1 MSAIRLLEPA
11 DAAELVGLRL
21 ANRDFLA
28 PFDPE
33 RDASF
38 FTVDG
43 QRAWL
48 AGADGLRFAIL
59 DGGAIA
65 GTISLSNIVR
75 GPLQSAVVGYWVD
88 QARNGRG
95 LASAALAEAVEHA
108 FGELGLHRV
117 EAGTRLDNVR
127 SQRVLERNGFTRIG
141 VARKH
146 LLVGG
151 AWRDMILFER
161 LADD

>member
-1 MSAIRLLEPA
+1 MLTAA
-11 DAAELVGLRL
+11 DAEELVGLRL
-21 ANRDFLA
+21 ANREFLA

-33 RDASF
+33 RDPSF
-38 FTVDG
+38 FTLDG
-43 QRAWL
+43 QLAWL
-48 AGADGLRFAIL
+48 ASGDHNNVRFAIL
-59 DGGAIA
+59 DGETIA
-65 GTISLSNIVR
+65 GTITLSNITR

-95 LASAALAEAVEHA
+95 LASAAVAAVVEYA
-108 FGELGLHRV
+108 FGELELHRV